1 MKSSFI
7 IGLTGSIG
15 MGKSTTS
22 KMFRDEGVPTWSA
35 DDAVHRLYQPGA
47 AGAMA
52 LESIFPD
59 VVGSNGV
66 DRDALSKKIAADS
79 SSLKVVE
86 NAIHPLVAA
95 DRARFV
101 AETRAE
107 ILLLDIPLLFEI
119 GAEDQVDLV
128 AVVSVDG
135 DTQKQR
141 VLSRPG
147 MTEDKFEMILS
158 KQMPDAEKRRRAEV
172 VIDTSTLESA
182 RLGVQN
188 TLEQI
193 RNRLANA

>member
-1 MKSSFI
+1 MKSPFI